1 MQPTG
6 VARFLSHF
14 GPKNQHMVVGNM
26 LASTYCDLRP
36 KFWQPPWVADFG
48 AKKVYDAGENM
59 IEWFVSSSGFH

>member
-26 LASTYCDLRP
+26 LATTYCDLRP

-48 AKKVYDAGENM
+48 AKIVYDA
-59 IEWFVSSSGFH
+59 

>member
-6 VARFLSHF
+6 VARFLSHL
-14 GPKNQHMVVGNM
+14 GPKNQHMVVGSM

-48 AKKVYDAGENM
+48 AKKVYDAGENF
-59 IEWFVSSSGFH
+59 IKRFISSSGFH